1 MKYLVG
7 FLILISLSSCS
18 KQLTQSQGI
27 AKYCTPCKTINDSIS
42 ITYNANVDSLISLC
56 DSLIITAKITDSLK
70 AVRYNR
76 EIVELKK
83 QISSTDKAYF
93 VLDSICK
100 TFHKNK
106 NKDENP
112 PIIKTIIKTIT
123 VLDKN
128 QVNFLNDSI
137 IRLHVQFKSSL
148 DSCAKDKIDSVNATT
163 KQLVHSSIWKNSFFI
178 VGLFEFLIILLL
190 MFLTRRRT
198 I

>member
-100 TFHKNK
+100 TFYKNK

-163 KQLVHSSIWKNSFFI
+163 KQLVHSSIWKNTFFI
-178 VGLFEFLIILLL
+178 VGLFEFLIILFL